1 MTCLTQLEDEKR
13 TTMRMN
19 IAYPNN
25 SVKKMFCKPPV
36 LKQLNNEDENKP
48 SLEIDS
54 PTIEAYGMILPLRMV

>member
-1 MTCLTQLEDEKR
+1 MTCLIQLEEEKK

-36 LKQLNNEDENKP
+36 LKPLKNEEENKQ
-48 SLEIDS
+48 EIESPIEDS
-54 PTIEAYGMILPLRMV
+54 YNYGMILLQRLV